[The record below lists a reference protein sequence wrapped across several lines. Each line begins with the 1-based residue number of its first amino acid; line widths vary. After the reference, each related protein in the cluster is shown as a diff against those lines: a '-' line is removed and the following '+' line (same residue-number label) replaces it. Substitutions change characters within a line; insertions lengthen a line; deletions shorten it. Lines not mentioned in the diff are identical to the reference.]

1 MVLGN
6 EVVASLDSLTAEM
19 NLLNHPFYQEW
30 TVGKLPL
37 QRLQNYAVQ
46 YYHHVAAFPRYLSGI
61 HTGCADLRTRQALL
75 ENLIDEERGGENHPE
90 LWLRFAEALGVAR
103 ETVSGSEPLPAT
115 QALVDT
121 FVDLTKYQPLV
132 AGLVAL
138 YVYESQTPAVAAA
151 KIDGLRRFYGITS
164 ERGLRFFSVHLEA
177 DPHHARSVGRLVD
190 HHAGR
195 LEDRRLALEAGRRAL
210 EAVWSMLD
218 AV

>member
-1 MVLGN
+1 MASGN
-6 EVVASLDSLTAEM
+6 EVIASLDSLTAEM
-19 NLLNHPFYQEW
+19 NLLNHPFYKEW
-30 TVGKLPL
+30 TAGKLPL
-37 QRLQNYAVQ
+37 QRLHNYAVQ

-61 HTGCADLRTRQALL
+61 HTGCADLPTRQALL
-75 ENLIDEERGGENHPE
+75 ENLIDEERGAENHPE

-103 ETVSGSEPLPAT
+103 ETVSASKPLPAT
-115 QALVDT
+115 EALVDT
-121 FVDLTKYQPLV
+121 FIDLTKYQPLV
-132 AGLVAL
+132 AGLAAL

-177 DPHHARSVGRLVD
+177 DTHHAGIVGRLVD

-195 LEDRRLALEAGRRAL
+195 LEDQRLALGAGRRAL

>member
-61 HTGCADLRTRQALL
+61 HTGCADLLTRQALL
-75 ENLIDEERGGENHPE
+75 ENLIDEERGGENHPQ
-90 LWLRFAEALGVAR
+90 LWLRFAEVLGVAR

-132 AGLVAL
+132 AGLAAL
-138 YVYESQTPAVAAA
+138 YVYESQTSAVAAA

-164 ERGLRFFSVHLEA
+164 ERGFAVFQ
-177 DPHHARSVGRLVD
+177 RSSGGRPASCKDCRPVNRPPCRPSRRPAIGAWSRPPGTGGRLVN
-190 HHAGR
+190 A
-195 LEDRRLALEAGRRAL
+195 
-210 EAVWSMLD
+210 
-218 AV
+218 